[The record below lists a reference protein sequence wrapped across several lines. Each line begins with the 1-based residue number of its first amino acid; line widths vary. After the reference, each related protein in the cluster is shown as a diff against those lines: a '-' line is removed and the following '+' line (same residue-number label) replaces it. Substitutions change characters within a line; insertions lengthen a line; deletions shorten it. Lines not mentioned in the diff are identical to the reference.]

1 MTDADDWDETP
12 GSTLEPFPSVRGT
25 SRLLGVNTEG
35 QPVYYD
41 EEAHARRDA
50 ATDADADADAADWD
64 DDRPLDDDVTVGDL
78 LDDVEESVGWDELT
92 DYARDHLPGMD
103 ADDGDDGGDGTG
115 GDRP

>member
-12 GSTLEPFPSVRGT
+12 GSALDPFPSVRGT

-50 ATDADADADAADWD
+50 PADADAEDWR
-64 DDRPLDDDVTVGDL
+64 DDRPLDEDATVGDL

-103 ADDGDDGGDGTG
+103 ADDGDEGTG
-115 GDRP
+115 GDRT